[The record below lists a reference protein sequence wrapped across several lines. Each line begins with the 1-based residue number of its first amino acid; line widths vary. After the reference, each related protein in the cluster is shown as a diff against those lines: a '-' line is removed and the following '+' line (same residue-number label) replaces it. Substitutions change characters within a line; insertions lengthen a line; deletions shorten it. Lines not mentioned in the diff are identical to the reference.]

1 MLDLSLV
8 VLLCAILLE
17 EGAVNMSEL
26 MSLMRPQSVAIIGA
40 SNTPGKIGHAVVQNM
55 KSSGFK
61 GHIYPINPKEDEI
74 VGLKAYP
81 SITDVG
87 QPIDVAVLCVPAK
100 VSVPVAEE
108 CGKAGAKHLIVITAG
123 FKEVGK
129 EGRELEQKL
138 VETARKY
145 GMTIVGPNC
154 LGVMDTHTPFNATF
168 AKNMALKGNIA
179 FVSQS
184 GALCIAI
191 LDWSLKNG
199 LGFSQFVSFGNKS
212 DLNEA
217 DFIEIAAQD
226 PNTKVICLYLE
237 DVVDGPRFIKAARKA
252 TKRVPVIVL
261 KSGVSAAGAKAASSH
276 TGALAGSDTAYET
289 ALRHAGVLRADN
301 MTELFELANAFTTQP
316 IPKGKRVAVITNS
329 GGPGIVASDAIEL
342 GGLQMAQFSEDTL
355 KLLGEKMPSMANI
368 HNPIDVIGDAH
379 YDRYEIGLNVALADP
394 NVDAAVV
401 LLSPTAVIEVEK
413 VAEVIVEATK
423 KYPDKPI
430 VAGFTG
436 GFAVENAVKYLTKS
450 GVPIYA
456 FPEPAVATLRGLY
469 RFAELREAIQH
480 DEEWVFDDVNKEK
493 VKEIFEKVRKDGRDL
508 LLSPEAAEVAE
519 HYKIPAA
526 PSRLA
531 TTEDEAEKHAS
542 NMGFPVVMKISSPDI
557 MHKTD
562 VGGVKVGLKSKEEVR
577 AAFTSI
583 MENSVK
589 AVPDAKIYG
598 VEVQKMM
605 PKGDEIIIGMVK
617 DPTFGPMI
625 AFGSGGILVNL
636 LKDAS
641 FRLASGLTKAEVDEM
656 ITETKAYTILKGFR
670 GAEPDDIPAIAEAVA
685 RVAQLCRDFPEISEL
700 DINPVFAYPNGLSA
714 LDVKIKLA

>member
-40 SNTPGKIGHAVVQNM
+40 SNTPGKIGHAVLQNM

-129 EGRELEQKL
+129 EGREARAEA

-168 AKNMALKGNIA
+168 AKNMALKGNMA

-289 ALRHAGVLRADN
+289 ALRHAGVLR
-301 MTELFELANAFTTQP
+301 
-316 IPKGKRVAVITNS
+316 
-329 GGPGIVASDAIEL
+329 
-342 GGLQMAQFSEDTL
+342 
-355 KLLGEKMPSMANI
+355 
-368 HNPIDVIGDAH
+368 
-379 YDRYEIGLNVALADP
+379 
-394 NVDAAVV
+394 
-401 LLSPTAVIEVEK
+401 
-413 VAEVIVEATK
+413 
-423 KYPDKPI
+423 
-430 VAGFTG
+430 
-436 GFAVENAVKYLTKS
+436 
-450 GVPIYA
+450 
-456 FPEPAVATLRGLY
+456 
-469 RFAELREAIQH
+469 
-480 DEEWVFDDVNKEK
+480 
-493 VKEIFEKVRKDGRDL
+493 
-508 LLSPEAAEVAE
+508 
-519 HYKIPAA
+519 
-526 PSRLA
+526 SR
-531 TTEDEAEKHAS
+531 
-542 NMGFPVVMKISSPDI
+542 
-557 MHKTD
+557 
-562 VGGVKVGLKSKEEVR
+562 
-577 AAFTSI
+577 
-583 MENSVK
+583 
-589 AVPDAKIYG
+589 
-598 VEVQKMM
+598 
-605 PKGDEIIIGMVK
+605 
-617 DPTFGPMI
+617 
-625 AFGSGGILVNL
+625 
-636 LKDAS
+636 
-641 FRLASGLTKAEVDEM
+641 
-656 ITETKAYTILKGFR
+656 
-670 GAEPDDIPAIAEAVA
+670 
-685 RVAQLCRDFPEISEL
+685 
-700 DINPVFAYPNGLSA
+700 
-714 LDVKIKLA
+714 

>member
-1 MLDLSLV
+1 
-8 VLLCAILLE
+8 
-17 EGAVNMSEL
+17 MSEL
-26 MSLMRPQSVAIIGA
+26 ISLMRPQSVAIIGA
-40 SNTPGKIGHAVVQNM
+40 SNTPGKIGYAVVQNM

-74 VGLKAYP
+74 AGLKAYP

-87 QPIDVAVLCVPAK
+87 QPVDVAVLCVPAK

-129 EGRELEQKL
+129 EGRELERKL

-217 DFIEIAAQD
+217 DFIEIASQD
-226 PNTKVICLYLE
+226 PDTKVICLYLE

-379 YDRYEIGLNVALADP
+379 YDRYEIGLDVALADR

-436 GFAVENAVKYLTKS
+436 GFAVEDAVKYLTKH

-469 RFAELREAIQH
+469 RFAELREAIEH
-480 DEEWVFDDVNKEK
+480 DEEWVFDDINKAK
-493 VKEIFEKVRKDGRDL
+493 VREIFEKVRKDGRNL

-519 HYKIPAA
+519 YYKIPAA

-531 TTEDEAEKHAS
+531 TSEDEAEKYALS
-542 NMGFPVVMKISSPDI
+542 MGFPVVMKISSPDI

-577 AAFTSI
+577 VAFASI

-605 PKGDEIIIGMVK
+605 PKGDEMIIGMVK

-641 FRLASGLTKAEVDEM
+641 FRLASGLTKAEVSEM
-656 ITETKAYTILKGFR
+656 ISETKAYTILKGFR
-670 GAEPDDIPAIAEAVA
+670 GAEPDDIPAISEAVA
-685 RVAQLCRDFPEISEL
+685 RVAQLCRDFPEVSEL